1 MRNRPQRQVIENKN
15 LNNFS
20 PSNRQI
26 NLNRRRDSRI
36 AQKWLRIFTST
47 FGSYLFNDARPTLNT
62 GIAPS
67 ADTIGLAA

>member
-1 MRNRPQRQVIENKN
+1 MRNRLQSQATENKE

-47 FGSYLFNDARPTLNT
+47 FGSYLFNDASSYAEHRHRT
-62 GIAPS
+62 
-67 ADTIGLAA
+67 